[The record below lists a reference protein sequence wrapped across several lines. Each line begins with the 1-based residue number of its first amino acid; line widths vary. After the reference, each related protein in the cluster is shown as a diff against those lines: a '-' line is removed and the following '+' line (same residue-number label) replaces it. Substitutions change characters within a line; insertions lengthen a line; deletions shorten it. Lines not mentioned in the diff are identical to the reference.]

1 MVGLIIKPTKGNC
14 QLPMKCPI
22 CFSLSLFQESG
33 SLVFLNTVS
42 LSRHR
47 QAKAYR
53 TFQLAITHLP
63 DYPSLTMNILE
74 RIRQRAASRP
84 QHIVLPEGND
94 PRTVVAAAQ
103 CAKQRLAQITILGD
117 AESIRS
123 SARDVSVDLSG
134 VTIVDHRRAPDF
146 DKMVGLFHEL
156 RRAKGLM
163 ADEARTLVSDP
174 LYFGNL
180 MVRLGQADGS
190 VAGATNTTSHTVR
203 AALHCIG
210 VRPGLKLVSSFFLM
224 ALPSRE
230 FGQDGALIYADC
242 GVVIEP
248 SAAELAEIALAS
260 ADSCKTLLG
269 TEPRVAMLSFSS
281 KGSAQ
286 HRLVDKVVEAT
297 RTVKARAPELLVDGE
312 LQVDAALVEAVA
324 QSKAP
329 GSPIAGR
336 ANVLI
341 FPDLQAGNIAYKLT
355 ERLAGA
361 TAIGPILQGLDKPAN
376 DLSRGCKAEDIVDA
390 VAITAVQAQ
399 ARKASLQN

>member
-1 MVGLIIKPTKGNC
+1 M
-14 QLPMKCPI
+14 
-22 CFSLSLFQESG
+22 
-33 SLVFLNTVS
+33 
-42 LSRHR
+42 
-47 QAKAYR
+47 
-53 TFQLAITHLP
+53 
-63 DYPSLTMNILE
+63 DILE

-94 PRTVVAAAQ
+94 PRTVVAASI
-103 CAKQRLAQITILGD
+103 CARNRLARITVLGD
-117 AESIRS
+117 ESTIRQ
-123 SARDVSVDLSG
+123 SAQQQGVDLAG
-134 VTIVDHRRAPDF
+134 VDVLDHRRSADF
-146 DKMVGLFHEL
+146 EKMVSIFHEL

-163 ADEARTLVSDP
+163 ADEARTLINDP
-174 LYFGNL
+174 LYYGNL
-180 MVRLGQADGS
+180 MVRLGKADGS

-210 VRPGLKLVSSFFLM
+210 VRAGFKLVSSFFLM
-224 ALPSRE
+224 ALKDSNY
-230 FGQDGALIYADC
+230 GSNGAMIFADC

-260 ADSCKTLLG
+260 ADSCRALLG
-269 TEPRVAMLSFSS
+269 TTPRVAMLSFST

-297 RTVKARAPELLVDGE
+297 RTVKARAADLDIDGE
-312 LQVDAALVEAVA
+312 LQADAALVPAVA

-329 GSPIAGR
+329 GSPIGGQ

-341 FPDLQAGNIAYKLT
+341 FPDLQSGNIAYKLT

-390 VAITAVQAQ
+390 VAITAVQSQ
-399 ARKASLQN
+399 ARNATG